1 MHKFR
6 EMIVAG
12 VFGGALFFCGAL
24 CGWAQGKPATAS
36 TPSAPCKATMTP
48 GCPNLA
54 IESPE
59 LPPTTAAPQSAV
71 VEGQSPSAASG
82 AASPG
87 GAQPTP
93 DSASAA
99 ARKTL
104 EIPAGTKVLL
114 TIRSAVN
121 TRTAQA
127 GDGVYLQSSFPVI
140 ANGRAVIPA
149 GVYVQGVVDSVERHI
164 RIKGPTKL
172 TMHFTSIIF
181 PNGSVVEIP
190 GLVNSLPGSDGA
202 KVKGDEG
209 TVQQSSSAGDV
220 AKAAGQG
227 AAIGAG
233 VGGISGG
240 VNGHPVEGL
249 GLGAAA
255 GGVVGAAVSLFTHGN
270 EINIPSGTPIEMVL
284 QRPLVLEE
292 ANVTG
297 PDVTGEYVP
306 AANQKT
312 PMQKPNRSPIT
323 CPPGSLGC
331 S

>member
-1 MHKFR
+1 MWR
-6 EMIVAG
+6 EMG
-12 VFGGALFFCGAL
+12 MWMRRVFLVISG
-24 CGWAQGKPATAS
+24 
-36 TPSAPCKATMTP
+36 
-48 GCPNLA
+48 LA
-54 IESPE
+54 IGSAAMAQAPAAGSSPAAQNS
-59 LPPTTAAPQSAV
+59 PVAAPSVPAAQASSDAV
-71 VEGQSPSAASG
+71 
-82 AASPG
+82 
-87 GAQPTP
+87 QPAP
-93 DSASAA
+93 
-99 ARKTL
+99 KTL

-114 TIRSAVN
+114 SIRSAIN
-121 TRTAQA
+121 TKTAQA

-164 RIKGPTKL
+164 RIKGPAKL
-172 TMHFTSIIF
+172 TMHFTSMIF
-181 PNGSVVEIP
+181 PNGTVVEIP
-190 GLVNSLPGSDGA
+190 GQVSGLPGSDGP

-209 TVQQSSSAGDV
+209 KIQQGSNAGDV

-249 GLGAAA
+249 GVGAAA

-270 EINIPSGTPIEMVL
+270 DISIPSGTPIEMVL
-284 QRPLVLEE
+284 QRPLVLQES
-292 ANVTG
+292 NLSG

-306 AANQKT
+306 AAIQRQ
-312 PMQKPNRSPIT
+312 PLPKPSRSPMT

-331 S
+331 N

>member
-1 MHKFR
+1 MPGFGR
-6 EMIVAG
+6 LIAAGLVGGTLSVAG
-12 VFGGALFFCGAL
+12 M
-24 CGWAQGKPATAS
+24 AQAPATPPADSGCTTVDSAGCAKLPTTVPPLPTATEAS
-36 TPSAPCKATMTP
+36 KTTSAPIQPGTPSTAQPAPEPA
-48 GCPNLA
+48 
-54 IESPE
+54 
-59 LPPTTAAPQSAV
+59 LPAAP
-71 VEGQSPSAASG
+71 
-82 AASPG
+82 
-87 GAQPTP
+87 
-93 DSASAA
+93 
-99 ARKTL
+99 KTL

-114 TIRSAVN
+114 TIRSAIN
-121 TRTAQA
+121 TKTAQA

-164 RIKGPTKL
+164 RIKGPAKL

-190 GLVNSLPGSDGA
+190 GQVNSLPGSDGP

-209 TVQQSSSAGDV
+209 TVQQSSSVGDV

-249 GLGAAA
+249 GIGAAA

-270 EINIPSGTPIEMVL
+270 DINIPSGTPIEMVL
-284 QRPLVLEE
+284 QRPLVLEA
-292 ANVTG
+292 ANLSG

-306 AANQKT
+306 ASNQKT
-312 PMQKPNRSPIT
+312 PMQKPNRTPMT

>member
-1 MHKFR
+1 MSGFGR
-6 EMIVAG
+6 LVAASVLGGTLSVAG
-12 VFGGALFFCGAL
+12 M
-24 CGWAQGKPATAS
+24 AQSPATTPADSSCSAVDSAACDKLARTVPAS
-36 TPSAPCKATMTP
+36 PTAQNGTNVAGTSTQPAPTPSAQPVSEP
-48 GCPNLA
+48 SVVP
-54 IESPE
+54 
-59 LPPTTAAPQSAV
+59 TAA
-71 VEGQSPSAASG
+71 
-82 AASPG
+82 
-87 GAQPTP
+87 
-93 DSASAA
+93 
-99 ARKTL
+99 RTL

-121 TRTAQA
+121 TKTAQA

-149 GVYVQGVVDSVERHI
+149 GVYVQGVLDSVERHI
-164 RIKGPTKL
+164 RIKGPAKL

-190 GLVNSLPGSDGA
+190 GIVNSLPGSNGP

-209 TVQQSSSAGDV
+209 TVQQSSSVGDV

-233 VGGISGG
+233 VGSIGG
-240 VNGHPVEGL
+240 AVNGDPL
-249 GLGAAA
+249 Q
-255 GGVVGAAVSLFTHGN
+255 GVGVGAGAGAVAGALVSLFTHGN
-270 EINIPSGTPIEMVL
+270 DINIPSGTPIEMVL
-284 QRPLVLEE
+284 QRPLMLQES
-292 ANVTG
+292 NLSG

-312 PMQKPNRSPIT
+312 PMQKPSRTQMT

-331 S
+331 N

>member
-1 MHKFR
+1 MA
-6 EMIVAG
+6 AG
-12 VFGGALFFCGAL
+12 VLAGGL
-24 CGWAQGKPATAS
+24 CEAGFAQAPAAQPADSGCSSADTAGCEKLARTVTPAPKATENSHNSDAANQSATVATSQPATAI
-36 TPSAPCKATMTP
+36 P
-48 GCPNLA
+48 
-54 IESPE
+54 I
-59 LPPTTAAPQSAV
+59 AA
-71 VEGQSPSAASG
+71 
-82 AASPG
+82 
-87 GAQPTP
+87 
-93 DSASAA
+93 
-99 ARKTL
+99 KTL

-121 TRTAQA
+121 TKTAQA

-164 RIKGPTKL
+164 RIKGPAKL

-190 GLVNSLPGSDGA
+190 GLVNSLPGSDGP

-209 TVQQSSSAGDV
+209 TVQQSSSVGDV

-270 EINIPSGTPIEMVL
+270 DINIPSGTPIEMVL
-284 QRPLVLEE
+284 QRPLILQE
-292 ANVTG
+292 ANLG
-297 PDVTGEYVP
+297 GQDVTGEYVP

-312 PMQKPNRSPIT
+312 PMQKPSRTAMT

-331 S
+331 N

>member
-1 MHKFR
+1 MCLCAWLGVGGGCVRGSGKLATAGLL
-6 EMIVAG
+6 AG
-12 VFGGALFFCGAL
+12 VLCGS
-24 CGWAQGKPATAS
+24 GWAQAPATPAGETAGAVPS
-36 TPSAPCKATMTP
+36 PNVTTVPPLPTATETKQASAPA
-48 GCPNLA
+48 
-54 IESPE
+54 E
-59 LPPTTAAPQSAV
+59 
-71 VEGQSPSAASG
+71 SAASG
-82 AASPG
+82 AA
-87 GAQPTP
+87 AQPV
-93 DSASAA
+93 A
-99 ARKTL
+99 KTL

-114 TIRSAVN
+114 TIRSAIN
-121 TRTAQA
+121 TKTAQA

-164 RIKGPTKL
+164 RIKGPAKL

-181 PNGSVVEIP
+181 PNGTVVEIP
-190 GLVNSLPGSDGA
+190 GQVNSLPGSDGP

-209 TVQQSSSAGDV
+209 TVQQSSSVGDV

-270 EINIPSGTPIEMVL
+270 DINIPSGTPIEMVL
-284 QRPLVLEE
+284 QRPLVLQE
-292 ANVTG
+292 ANLSG

-306 AANQKT
+306 ASNQKT
-312 PMQKPNRSPIT
+312 PMQKPTRTQMT

-331 S
+331 N

>member
-1 MHKFR
+1 M
-6 EMIVAG
+6 
-12 VFGGALFFCGAL
+12 
-24 CGWAQGKPATAS
+24 AQSPATTAADS
-36 TPSAPCKATMTP
+36 SCSAVDSAGCEKLARTVPSAPNAQEGGK
-48 GCPNLA
+48 
-54 IESPE
+54 
-59 LPPTTAAPQSAV
+59 TAGTAGQPAP
-71 VEGQSPSAASG
+71 AAS
-82 AASPG
+82 
-87 GAQPTP
+87 AQPAP
-93 DSASAA
+93 EPSSASVGA
-99 ARKTL
+99 KTL

-121 TRTAQA
+121 TKTAQA

-164 RIKGPTKL
+164 RIKGPAKL

-190 GLVNSLPGSDGA
+190 GLVNSLPGSDGP

-209 TVQQSSSAGDV
+209 TVQQSSSVGDV

-249 GLGAAA
+249 GAGAAA

-270 EINIPSGTPIEMVL
+270 DINIPTGTPIEMVL
-284 QRPLVLEE
+284 QRPLILQES
-292 ANVTG
+292 NLSG

-306 AANQKT
+306 AASQKT
-312 PMQKPNRSPIT
+312 PMQKPSRTVMT

-331 S
+331 N

>member
-1 MHKFR
+1 MPDLRRGFG
-6 EMIVAG
+6 MLVAAGVLGGTLSVAG
-12 VFGGALFFCGAL
+12 M
-24 CGWAQGKPATAS
+24 AQSQATTPADSSCSAVDSAACDKLARTVPASPNAQEGTKATGIAIQPAS
-36 TPSAPCKATMTP
+36 TTSAPPVSET
-48 GCPNLA
+48 
-54 IESPE
+54 
-59 LPPTTAAPQSAV
+59 SAV
-71 VEGQSPSAASG
+71 PV
-82 AASPG
+82 
-87 GAQPTP
+87 
-93 DSASAA
+93 A
-99 ARKTL
+99 ARTL

-121 TRTAQA
+121 TKTAQA

-164 RIKGPTKL
+164 RIKGPTKM

-190 GLVNSLPGSDGA
+190 GLVNSLPGSSGP

-209 TVQQSSSAGDV
+209 TVQQSSSVGDV

-233 VGGISGG
+233 VGSIGG
-240 VNGHPVEGL
+240 AVNGDPLQGVGI
-249 GLGAAA
+249 GAGA
-255 GGVVGAAVSLFTHGN
+255 GAVAGALVSLFTHGN
-270 EINIPSGTPIEMVL
+270 DINIPSGTPIEMVL
-284 QRPLVLEE
+284 QRPLMLQES
-292 ANVTG
+292 NLSG
-297 PDVTGEYVP
+297 QDVTGEYVP

-312 PMQKPNRSPIT
+312 PMLKPTRTQMT

>member
-1 MHKFR
+1 MPGFGR
-6 EMIVAG
+6 LVAAG
-12 VFGGALFFCGAL
+12 VVGGTLSIAGL
-24 CGWAQGKPATAS
+24 AQAPASPSPDGGCSAVDSAGCAKLARTVPPLPNAAEATK
-36 TPSAPCKATMTP
+36 TPSATVQP
-48 GCPNLA
+48 
-54 IESPE
+54 
-59 LPPTTAAPQSAV
+59 AAPAV
-71 VEGQSPSAASG
+71 QPAAEP
-82 AASPG
+82 AAPV
-87 GAQPTP
+87 
-93 DSASAA
+93 AA
-99 ARKTL
+99 KTL

-114 TIRSAVN
+114 TIRSAIN
-121 TRTAQA
+121 TKTAQA

-164 RIKGPTKL
+164 RIKGPAKL

-190 GLVNSLPGSDGA
+190 GQVNSLPGSDGP

-209 TVQQSSSAGDV
+209 TVQQSSSVGDV

-249 GLGAAA
+249 GLGAAT
-255 GGVVGAAVSLFTHGN
+255 GGVVGAAVALFTHGN
-270 EINIPSGTPIEMVL
+270 DINIPSGTPIEMVL
-284 QRPLVLEE
+284 QRPLVVE
-292 ANVTG
+292 AASLSG

-312 PMQKPNRSPIT
+312 PMQKPNRTPLT

>member
-1 MHKFR
+1 MRGSGKLAA
-6 EMIVAG
+6 AG
-12 VFGGALFFCGAL
+12 FLAGMLSGF
-24 CGWAQGKPATAS
+24 GWAQAPATPAAE
-36 TPSAPCKATMTP
+36 TAGSAPSPNATTVP
-48 GCPNLA
+48 P
-54 IESPE
+54 
-59 LPPTTAAPQSAV
+59 LPTATETKQAAAPS
-71 VEGQSPSAASG
+71 ESAASQ
-82 AASPG
+82 AS
-87 GAQPTP
+87 AQPV
-93 DSASAA
+93 A
-99 ARKTL
+99 KTL

-114 TIRSAVN
+114 TIRSAIN
-121 TRTAQA
+121 TKTAQT

-164 RIKGPTKL
+164 RIKGPAKL

-190 GLVNSLPGSDGA
+190 GQVNSLPGSDGP

-209 TVQQSSSAGDV
+209 TVQQSSSVGDV

-270 EINIPSGTPIEMVL
+270 DINIPSGTPIEMVL
-284 QRPLVLEE
+284 QRPLVLEA
-292 ANVTG
+292 ANLSG
-297 PDVTGEYVP
+297 PDVTGGYVP

-312 PMQKPNRSPIT
+312 PMQKPNRSQMT
-323 CPPGSLGC
+323 CPPESLGC
-331 S
+331 N